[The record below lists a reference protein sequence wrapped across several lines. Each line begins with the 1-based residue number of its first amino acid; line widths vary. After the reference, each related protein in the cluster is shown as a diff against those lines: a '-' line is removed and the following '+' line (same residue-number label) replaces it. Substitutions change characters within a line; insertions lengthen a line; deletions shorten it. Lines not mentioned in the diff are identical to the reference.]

1 MAGGP
6 DAPRLAPGHPYLEAE
21 VRHAAR
27 AEFAASAVD
36 VLARRTRLAMLD
48 AAAARAAAP
57 RVAEILAEELG
68 WDAARATTEAEAAAA
83 WVS

>member
-1 MAGGP
+1 
-6 DAPRLAPGHPYLEAE
+6 
-21 VRHAAR
+21 
-27 AEFAASAVD
+27 

-68 WDAARATTEAEAAAA
+68 WDAARTAAEAEAAVA